1 MIQKSKECV
10 IMILVR
16 RFFMLE
22 FAGRFS
28 DPKLMVKQ
36 GKYWSIIF
44 RESTT
49 TLGNCIIILNREC
62 PTFSELKPEEMSEF
76 PTLCAWYEGV
86 IKKLYGAVKFN
97 YLAMMMKEEFVH
109 FHIIPRYDKPIEKY
123 GVTWI
128 DEDWPKGTK
137 MGRIE
142 VSDEVKLQILNDLK
156 NS

>member
-1 MIQKSKECV
+1 
-10 IMILVR
+10 
-16 RFFMLE
+16 MLE

-28 DPKLMVKQ
+28 NPELMVKQ

-49 TLGNCIIILNREC
+49 TLGNCILICNREC
-62 PTFSELKPEEMSEF
+62 STFSDLKPEEMAEF
-76 PTLCAWYEGV
+76 PVMCAWYESK

-109 FHIIPRYDKPIEKY
+109 FHVIPRYNEPIDRY
-123 GVTWI
+123 GITWI

-137 MGRIE
+137 MGKIE
-142 VSDEVKLQILNDLK
+142 IRDDIKKQIITDLK
-156 NS
+156 K